1 LLLVDLGD
9 ELFVGWD
16 YAEVFLF
23 HEEFE
28 VGEDFFFPFVAVLT
42 GIIVHNFFVLLLWS
56 SRALLAI
63 SYGVISAYFVSAVF
77 FARTEMKQFTREWK
91 IVTFIECFL

>member
-9 ELFVGWD
+9 ELFVGWE
-16 YAEVFLF
+16 YAEQFLF

-28 VGEDFFFPFVAVLT
+28 VGEDFFFPFACVLT
-42 GIIVHNFFVLLLWS
+42 RIIVHNFLALLLWP

-63 SYGVISAYFVSAVF
+63 QYGVTSAYFVSAVF
-77 FARTEMKQFTREWK
+77 FARTEMKQLIRE
-91 IVTFIECFL
+91 

>member
-9 ELFVGWD
+9 ELFVGWE
-16 YAEVFLF
+16 YAELFLF

-28 VGEDFFFPFVAVLT
+28 VGEDFFFPFVVVLT

-63 SYGVISAYFVSAVF
+63 QYGVTLAYFVSAVF
-77 FARTEMKQFTREWK
+77 FARTEVKRLIRK
-91 IVTFIECFL
+91 